1 MRRVPRGAQGA
12 TAGAHPRPPQNR
24 LCTSAT
30 LFFFSF
36 VFGSLTF
43 SVRNLF
49 RCSPSTVGM
58 DSTRRASS
66 DGSRRQSSQA
76 APSAKRPHSQRRTR
90 RKRMSASS
98 ARRPRGI
105 ARRLRRPSSGGT
117 RSKGAGRGQA
127 GISRLYIFA
136 RTCKVHSKTRAR
148 AEEDSKI
155 EETIR
160 S

>member
-1 MRRVPRGAQGA
+1 MCLELLKERQQVLTLG
-12 TAGAHPRPPQNR
+12 PPK
-24 LCTSAT
+24 ST
-30 LFFFSF
+30 LHIRHFVFLLS

-43 SVRNLF
+43 SLRNLF

-90 RKRMSASS
+90 RKRMSVSS

-105 ARRLRRPSSGGT
+105 VRRLRRPSSGGT
-117 RSKGAGRGQA
+117 RSKGRGVGAGGC
-127 GISRLYIFA
+127 I
-136 RTCKVHSKTRAR
+136 
-148 AEEDSKI
+148 
-155 EETIR
+155 
-160 S
+160 